1 MLIDALHTAA
11 VVGSVTIDRNV
22 IAGRTL
28 FKVGGAAAYAGLTY
42 RRHALATRV
51 VCNVAPADDAI
62 LSALRREGILVSNGR
77 TARTTRFVNRV
88 APTGRTQAAPSLA
101 APIRARQIAAV
112 LTRVDWLHLGPLHPD
127 DIDPRGYALVA
138 EANKRVV
145 LDVQGLVRRVD
156 RGRIVPAASGHLTA
170 ALRAADIVKADADEL
185 QVVLAGCG
193 AGIETLMDRFG
204 IAEWLVTRGPQGG
217 CIHLRGSRPQ
227 LYEAAPT
234 GTAGDPTGAGDV
246 FLAAYTAARFKQGEP
261 PAAAGRHAARIAAAH
276 VAGRFIAPAALD
288 ASRPGMFKQRQYV
301 PLSATQMGNEA
312 R

>member
-1 MLIDALHTAA
+1 MLRDALHAA
-11 VVGSVTIDRNV
+11 VVVGSVTIDRNV
-22 IAGRTL
+22 FADRTL
-28 FKVGGAAAYAGLTY
+28 VKVGGAAAYAGLTY
-42 RRHALATRV
+42 RRHALATHV

-62 LSALRREGILVSNGR
+62 LSALRREGILVSSGR

-88 APTGRTQAAPSLA
+88 APAGRTQAAPSLA

-112 LTRVDWLHLGPLHPD
+112 LPSVDCLHLGPLHPD

-156 RGRIVPAASGHLTA
+156 RGRIVPAASEHLTA

-193 AGIETLMDRFG
+193 AAIETLMDRFG
-204 IAEWLVTRGPQGG
+204 IAEWVVTRGPRGG
-217 CIHLRGSRPQ
+217 CIHLRGSRPER
-227 LYEAAPT
+227 YEPT
-234 GTAGDPTGAGDV
+234 PAGTVGDPTGAGDV

-261 PAAAGRHAARIAAAH
+261 PAAAGRLAARLAAEH

-288 ASRPGMFKQRQYV
+288 ASRLGMRLGMRLGIDNAANDV
-301 PLSATQMGNEA
+301 
-312 R
+312 